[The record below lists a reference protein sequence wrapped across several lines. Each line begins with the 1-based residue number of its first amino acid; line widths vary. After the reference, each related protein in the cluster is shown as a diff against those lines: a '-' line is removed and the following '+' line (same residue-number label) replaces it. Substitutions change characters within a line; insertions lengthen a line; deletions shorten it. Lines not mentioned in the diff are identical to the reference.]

1 MWDWW
6 APPAIRV
13 DRSPTARE
21 IRALVVGRRKFG
33 APLLHSSDGR
43 AWEMHPLQYTRA
55 WRVSYRYMKAG
66 QALIICSSDVIR
78 SSSAI
83 CSSSVWPLSAR
94 EVDEHVR
101 AVSAAKSLTFGQM
114 AAALERALTGA
125 SPLAPSPAR

>member
-6 APPAIRV
+6 APPEIRV
-13 DRSPTARE
+13 ERSASAQQ
-21 IRALVVGRRKFG
+21 ICALIVGRRKFG

-66 QALIICSSDVIR
+66 QALIICSSGI
-78 SSSAI
+78 
-83 CSSSVWPLSAR
+83 WPLSAL

-101 AVSAAKSLTFGQM
+101 AVSSAKSLTFGQM
-114 AAALERALTGA
+114 AAALERALNGA
-125 SPLAPSPAR
+125 SPPDPSPAR

>member
-1 MWDWW
+1 VWDWW

-13 DRSPTARE
+13 DRSPTARD
-21 IRALVVGRRKFG
+21 IRALVVGQRKFG

-66 QALIICSSDVIR
+66 QALIICSSG
-78 SSSAI
+78 AI
-83 CSSSVWPLSAR
+83 CSSNVWPLSAR

-114 AAALERALTGA
+114 AAALERALNGA
-125 SPLAPSPAR
+125 PPLAPWSAR

>member
-6 APPAIRV
+6 APPEIRV
-13 DRSPTARE
+13 DRSASARQ
-21 IRALVVGRRKFG
+21 ICVLIVGRRKFG

-66 QALIICSSDVIR
+66 QALIICSSSVI
-78 SSSAI
+78 S
-83 CSSSVWPLSAR
+83 SSSVWPLSAR

-101 AVSAAKSLTFGQM
+101 AVRSAKSLSFGQM
-114 AAALERALTGA
+114 AAALERALNGA
-125 SPLAPSPAR
+125 SPLDPSPAR